1 MTTFRKNV
9 LTIPLGRRVCVKTE
23 YVLGWCSMPRALCPI
38 PFNLICNMTTFR
50 KKYFDLLTPPPG
62 RGCVGV
68 KYLPPC
74 CFMRHP
80 FNLIINMTIFWLVEF
95 WPPPHPLSQP
105 RGQNSVKILPIFKIK
120 VDLYSTMLYLSVS
133 FGGNRCILSKVIN
146 RKPKVRQ
153 KHK

>member
-1 MTTFRKNV
+1 MCLHGALRSIPFNLICNMTTFRKKCFDGTTRATGMCKDRICACFVLYATLFNLICNMTTFRKNV

-80 FNLIINMTIFWLVEF
+80 FNLIINMTLFW
-95 WPPPHPLSQP
+95 
-105 RGQNSVKILPIFKIK
+105 
-120 VDLYSTMLYLSVS
+120 
-133 FGGNRCILSKVIN
+133 
-146 RKPKVRQ
+146 
-153 KHK
+153 